1 MTPLIK
7 RIIFSSVSSSRDR
20 RNHTRERLSNP
31 RKKATEAMTKL
42 EKLTDNAAMKR
53 VADKVAFNKEA
64 GNIVDHAEEAQKARQ
79 DAVMQHVA
87 DKEDVYDRLN
97 TGRGEGTTK
106 TSRQDQ
112 VMQRINEKEALYRRL
127 AGK

>member
-1 MTPLIK
+1 
-7 RIIFSSVSSSRDR
+7 
-20 RNHTRERLSNP
+20 
-31 RKKATEAMTKL
+31 MTKL
-42 EKLTDNAAMKR
+42 EKLNANAAMKR
-53 VADKVAFNKEA
+53 VADKVAFHKEA

-97 TGRGEGTTK
+97 T
-106 TSRQDQ
+106 SRQDQ

>member
-1 MTPLIK
+1 MPKKL
-7 RIIFSSVSSSRDR
+7 
-20 RNHTRERLSNP
+20 
-31 RKKATEAMTKL
+31 RK
-42 EKLTDNAAMKR
+42 
-53 VADKVAFNKEA
+53 
-64 GNIVDHAEEAQKARQ
+64 
-79 DAVMQHVA
+79 
-87 DKEDVYDRLN
+87 LN

>member
-1 MTPLIK
+1 MMPLIK

-53 VADKVAFNKEA
+53 VADKVAFHKEA
-64 GNIVDHAEEAQKARQ
+64 GNI
-79 DAVMQHVA
+79 
-87 DKEDVYDRLN
+87 VYDRLN
-97 TGRGEGTTK
+97 TGRGESTTK
-106 TSRQDQ
+106 SSRQDQ

>member
-31 RKKATEAMTKL
+31 RKKATE
-42 EKLTDNAAMKR
+42 KLTDNAAMKR
-53 VADKVAFNKEA
+53 VADKVAFHKEA
-64 GNIVDHAEEAQKARQ
+64 GNIVDHAEEAQKARR

>member
-7 RIIFSSVSSSRDR
+7 RITFPSAPSSRSG

-31 RKKATEAMTKL
+31 RKKATANMTKL

-53 VADKVAFNKEA
+53 VADKVAFHKEA
-64 GNIVDHAEEAQKARQ
+64 GNIIDHEEEAKKARQ

-106 TSRQDQ
+106 TTRQDQ

-127 AGK
+127 AGE

>member
-1 MTPLIK
+1 MAT
-7 RIIFSSVSSSRDR
+7 
-20 RNHTRERLSNP
+20 TT
-31 RKKATEAMTKL
+31 KKETTEEVVKETKPVETKSTKPDNVDEKL

-53 VADKVAFNKEA
+53 VADKVAFHKEA

-106 TSRQDQ
+106 SSRQDQ